1 MSDLTRTTSVAKYV
15 PQSAIRKVQLSR
27 SRSKTSSSTVTAH
40 DDIDS
45 VSGPV
50 EVMDMKRP
58 RKRLRGGQLEPWPPA
73 EKFRESF
80 GPYFFRRFEMCK
92 RQKCLVGLL
101 PAERAILESIGSY
114 FLETDP
120 ETGLNLLESWVVP
133 LNDEDPSMPALRTMD
148 WAVTNYFKKH
158 TVTIRD
164 PRSPDGRMLDPHSA
178 YNTTLDFW
186 HRLLFDPFRRGNH
199 IWFQTKDGEY
209 KYTTAGQLN
218 FLKWLKDTTIDKL
231 IATHEHHII
240 VHRNHGFKASR
251 MRSKK
256 YKEENLP
263 RRRSELTQV
272 NPVAAKAFVKC
283 DK

>member
-15 PQSAIRKVQLSR
+15 PQSAIRGVSLSR
-27 SRSKTSSSTVTAH
+27 SRSKTSSSTVH
-40 DDIDS
+40 DDIDDG
-45 VSGPV
+45 VAET

-73 EKFRESF
+73 EKFRDTYES
-80 GPYFFRRFEMCK
+80 YFFRRFELCK

-114 FLETDP
+114 FLEIDP

-148 WAVTNYFKKH
+148 WAVTNYFKEH
-158 TVTIRD
+158 MVTIRD

-199 IWFQTKDGEY
+199 IWFQTKDGDY

-218 FLKWLKDTTIDKL
+218 FLKWLKDTTIDHL
-231 IATHEHHII
+231 IATHESEII
-240 VHRNHGFKASR
+240 VHRNRGFKASR
-251 MRSKK
+251 ERSKIAK
-256 YKEENLP
+256 KLKLP

-272 NPVAAKAFVKC
+272 KPVAAKAFVKHA
-283 DK
+283 